1 MIEEDNN
8 KKVDTFNFLLDSA
21 KELTPKVPSF
31 LTWELLLS
39 LIPDTKDMLVD
50 VAVNSNILVGTN
62 FVKNRTYYTQRQI
75 VKKKA

>member
-8 KKVDTFNFLLDSA
+8 KKVDTCNFLLDRA

-50 VAVNSNILVGTN
+50 VAVNSNI
-62 FVKNRTYYTQRQI
+62 
-75 VKKKA
+75 

>member
-8 KKVDTFNFLLDSA
+8 KKVDTCNFLLDRA

-31 LTWELLLS
+31 LTWELLWGLV
-39 LIPDTKDMLVD
+39 PDTKDMLID

-75 VKKKA
+75 VKNKA